1 VESKRGRE
9 FAMMFVCVCESS
21 KKSLPKVRK
30 ILSKYFRQ
38 IGRRTWMGQLSE
50 EGASDLQKE
59 LIKEVASRHT
69 SVSCFKI
76 SKFNK
81 GILHFHVGS
90 KERLSESGEFAY
102 SVTAGSKKENLRRK
116 NEDQFLLS
124 ILRISAL
131 FHDLGKGSI
140 GFQSKLISAVNVKK
154 RYAEERRKDAIRH
167 ELVSCFILFGIFEN
181 YKDDVSLFQSLSS
194 AENVKNI
201 FAKNA
206 DTYLKNIRESIEK
219 YSKTFIREPWPDFQE
234 FMSSSESLEQKDR
247 MISQF
252 ILWLVVSHHKLP
264 EINDLKQCG
273 GVKNLWRDDFYDKSK
288 IFSIE
293 QKEDIIQF
301 LTLKETKKPWE
312 DNGSSE
318 GWCEQVAT
326 HFSFIL
332 RFLENNTDDL
342 KFLGS
347 YIPNFLRPLLVIS
360 DYMGSEKKQVFD
372 ESKENFTSQTF
383 ANTCDFGNGKKL
395 ADTIETHLKKV
406 SYYSK
411 FYFDRIFGYEA
422 EEFFRVT
429 KILKSKKSDQER
441 FYWQHDIYNSISELR
456 KKDKESPVFCV
467 LTSSTGSGKTK
478 GIALACSASAKGN
491 QLRYSLGLGL
501 RTLTLQTGNAYK
513 NFFNERDI
521 AVVVGDRLTREL
533 WEEERENSDQIV
545 DSENGTTN
553 SAKILSDLDEANI
566 IVGGQEYK
574 GSWPCLSK
582 VQERILSTPIVV
594 ATVDHFISGAE
605 IRRGSE
611 SFMAMR
617 LMTSDL
623 ALDEIDSYSAADLI
637 PIGRLVYMAG
647 LYGRNVVLASA
658 SVQKIIVQQ
667 LYEAFSMGVSDR
679 LKYSQDKLKNIIVC
693 FGSNYA
699 NISTAKIL
707 DSSNLNDFSN
717 FYNQFLIG
725 QILELKSSPE
735 RHFAEFIEV
744 KNEKNCDIEN
754 FKVILKSA
762 ERMHIRHSS
771 KMGDVKIQ
779 FSIGF
784 VRWNRTHV
792 CREFAKW
799 LMKENEIQ
807 IEPTLAVFCYHS
819 HMNFIDRRRVEY
831 FLDNGLKRNEL
842 GEMKEFFMSKEFKKW
857 HEINHYPQNIMMIVS
872 TTSIQETGR
881 DHDYDWAILDPCS
894 TRSLVQSSGR
904 VLRHR
909 PNKLPS
915 GSNIGILRF
924 SSQSWFEK
932 DKQEDKSKNAKS
944 WAYPGIETDDDFLVP
959 SHFGWRMKDPKGII
973 NKNDGKIYEKYRKLE
988 EFITSSGIHIEFP
1001 NNNVMRLLV
1010 DSEKSFYREI
1020 TKKIDSSLCLIP
1032 PIQYIDS
1039 PMTSLEVVEFKK
1051 HLILEKISL
1060 REFVMNKKLR
1070 LGQRFFIK
1078 SRFRRNKNH
1087 FIKSNLPNTGL
1098 SKPKFPLE
1106 AEYYSLAPNERE
1118 WRVWLLKR
1126 APGFPAHNN
1135 DFAIVSNPEERE
1147 ITKNKRNFFYDFH
1160 LPDEVKEF
1168 NKILM
1173 KGNKNKNQQDKQ
1185 EGEILKELSTI
1196 HIPEYWID
1204 KKFYYSP
1211 IFGLGKKN

>member
-1 VESKRGRE
+1 
-9 FAMMFVCVCESS
+9 MMLVCVCESS

-50 EGASDLQKE
+50 EGSLDLQIE
-59 LIKEVASRHT
+59 LKKVATRQT

-81 GILHFHVGS
+81 GILYFHVGS
-90 KERLSESGEFAY
+90 EERLSKAGEFAY
-102 SVTAGSKKENLRRK
+102 SVTGSNKKGSLVRK
-116 NEDQFLLS
+116 NEDQFLLA
-124 ILRISAL
+124 ILKISAL

-140 GFQSKLISAVNVKK
+140 GFQNKLISAINPKK
-154 RYAEERRKDAIRH
+154 RCVGERKKDVARH
-167 ELVSCFILFGIFEN
+167 ELVSCFILQGIFKS
-181 YKDDVSLFQSLSS
+181 YKDDISLFQSLSS
-194 AENVKNI
+194 AESVSDI
-201 FAKNA
+201 FMQNA
-206 DTYLKNIRESIEK
+206 DTYLKNLRENIKE

-234 FMSSSESLEQKDR
+234 FISKPESLEQKNKI
-247 MISQF
+247 ISQF

-288 IFSIE
+288 IFSND

-312 DNGSSE
+312 DNGAFG
-318 GWCEQVAT
+318 GWCEQVAKN
-326 HFSFIL
+326 FSTIFK
-332 RFLENNTDDL
+332 FLENNSEDL
-342 KFLGS
+342 NFLDS
-347 YIPNFLRPLLVIS
+347 YIPNFLRPILIIS
-360 DYMGSEKKQVFD
+360 DYMGSSNKQKFD
-372 ESKENFTSQTF
+372 EDKRDSSIQTF
-383 ANTCDFGNGKKL
+383 ANTCDFGDEKKL
-395 ADTIETHLKKV
+395 ADTLETHLKKV
-406 SYYSK
+406 SHYSR
-411 FYFDRIFGYEA
+411 FYFDRVFGYES
-422 EEFFRVT
+422 EDFFRVT
-429 KILKSKKSDQER
+429 KTLKSKKSDQER
-441 FYWQHDIYNSISELR
+441 FHWQHDIYNSITELR
-456 KKDKESPVFCV
+456 KKEKESPVFCV

-513 NFFNERDI
+513 SFFDKNDI

-533 WEEERENSDQIV
+533 WEEERERENSDEIIE
-545 DSENGTTN
+545 SENGISN
-553 SAKILSDLDEANI
+553 SVKILSELDEANI
-566 IVGGQEYK
+566 VVGGQDCK
-574 GSWPCLSK
+574 DPWPCLSK

-605 IRRGSE
+605 MRRGSE

-667 LYEAFSMGVSDR
+667 LYEAFSIGVSDR
-679 LKYSQDKLKNIIVC
+679 LKYSHGKLKNIIVC
-693 FGSNYA
+693 FGSNYT

-707 DSSNLNDFSN
+707 DSSSLNN
-717 FYNQFLIG
+717 FNEFYDQFLSQ
-725 QILELKSSPE
+725 QILKLKASPE
-735 RHFAEFIEV
+735 RHYAEFIET
-744 KNEKNCDIEN
+744 KNEKNSDIEN

-771 KMGDVKIQ
+771 KIQIEEISIQ

-799 LMKENEIQ
+799 LMKEKEME
-807 IEPTLAVFCYHS
+807 IEPALAVFCYHS
-819 HMNFIDRRRVEY
+819 HMNFIDRRRVEG
-831 FLDNGLKRNEL
+831 FLDSGLKRNEL

-857 HEINHYPQNIMMIVS
+857 HEINNFPQNIMMLVS

-894 TRSLVQSSGR
+894 TRSIVQSAGR

-915 GSNIGILRF
+915 GSNIGILRY
-924 SSQSWFEK
+924 SSQTWFEK
-932 DKQEDKSKNAKS
+932 DKIEDKSKNPKS
-944 WAYPGIETDDDFLVP
+944 WAYPGIETDDNFLVP
-959 SHFGWRMKDPKGII
+959 SHFGWRIKNLKGIGE
-973 NKNDGKIYEKYRKLE
+973 KDKKIYEKYLKLE
-988 EFITSSGIHIEFP
+988 EIIINSGIQVE
-1001 NNNVMRLLV
+1001 NTDNSMMKLLV

-1020 TKKIDSSLCLIP
+1020 TKKIDSSLCLTAP
-1032 PIQYIDS
+1032 SQYIDS
-1039 PMTSLEVVEFKK
+1039 PMTSLEVIEFKK
-1051 HLILEKISL
+1051 HLLLENISL
-1060 REFVMNKKLR
+1060 REFVINKKLR

-1078 SRFRRNKNH
+1078 SRFRRNKNY
-1087 FIKSNLPNTGL
+1087 FVKLNISNPVLV
-1098 SKPKFPLE
+1098 KKE
-1106 AEYYSLAPNERE
+1106 VEYYSINPSKNKWES
-1118 WRVWLLKR
+1118 WLLKR
-1126 APGFPAHNN
+1126 EPGYPSHNN
-1135 DFAIVSNPEERE
+1135 DFTIVSNLEETE
-1147 ITKNKRNFFYDFH
+1147 IAKDKRNFFYDFN
-1160 LPDEVKEF
+1160 LLEDIKEI
-1168 NKILM
+1168 NRILM
-1173 KGNKNKNQQDKQ
+1173 KENKNIGQQNKRE
-1185 EGEILKELSTI
+1185 EGLLIEFSSI

-1204 KKFYYSP
+1204 KKFYYNP
-1211 IFGLGKKN
+1211 IFGLGKRI